1 MKSIKLFVRSTLVFI
16 LAAYS
21 CANRVPVDGGPRD
34 TTPPRIVKSVPDS
47 AERNFNQK
55 KLYFTFD
62 EYIDLKDAGSSILF
76 SPPLLKPAEFVVR
89 KKTLEVTLPDSL
101 EKNTTYTISF
111 GKSVVDVNEGNV
123 FKNQFR
129 VFSTGPDI
137 DSLQLSGK
145 LLNALTG
152 KPLSGAKALIYQQMT
167 DTTPYKQYPRYFALS
182 DEAGD
187 FTVQN
192 IKQGDYYFVAQ
203 TDNNANLLFDNP
215 DDLIGFIA
223 EKISMDSTTS
233 LRAPVRMFRNQ
244 SNKQKILKKNFEL
257 PGKLILKTAKPLLK
271 PAFRLLAPFESDSV
285 LSAKT
290 EKDDSLLLFLPRFKS
305 DSLWLQVSDGNYLDT
320 VKLNLRGVYAK
331 AMQKGKSAVDT
342 SFSIKSGIPN
352 NALSVGDT
360 FRLQFNRPLK
370 SLDKNRILLTK
381 DSTSIPFDVSLNN
394 LSARLV
400 FPFSEGEQFQLTL
413 LPFAFFDK
421 YDRKNDTLRYSIKV
435 NRDKDLGSASIKLS
449 GSQLSKKGVLQLLS
463 TNGSVLKQ
471 ITVSGDGK
479 FEFQSLPPGVYT
491 LRLIDDANEN
501 GRWDTGSFEQQI
513 QPEKTYNFSEPIT
526 IRAGWDVENEWNLS
540 ELPTKSGK
548 PLRK

>member
-381 DSTSIPFDVSLNN
+381 DSTSIPFDVSLSN

-471 ITVSGDGK
+471 ITVCGDGK

>member
-1 MKSIKLFVRSTLVFI
+1 MKSIKLLVRSTLVFI

-203 TDNNANLLFDNP
+203 TDDNANLLFDNP

>member
-1 MKSIKLFVRSTLVFI
+1 MKSIKLLVRSTLVFI

-203 TDNNANLLFDNP
+203 TDDNANLLFDNP

-342 SFSIKSGIPN
+342 SFSVKSGIPN

-381 DSTSIPFDVSLNN
+381 DSTSIPFDVSLSN

-540 ELPTKSGK
+540 ELSTKSGK